1 MTRQSTIWF
10 AKVVA
15 LFLSALLLAVLLQPG
30 QARAFVVGTDFEK
43 PKPEF
48 TREGEIV
55 AAKLIPRAKSTNVTI
70 DFRVDGGRLA
80 AVRGVDFETAARPE
94 VNEKNFK
101 SALFDIL
108 VDGVPI
114 GGKIRVSIL
123 SDFFTRSTAFYV
135 YNPHL
140 QSPWTDAQAENINH
154 PDRVQ
159 ELVVTVVDGGPFD
172 ADGAA
177 DGHIT
182 LTGGPRD
189 SFWGYALGTLFIRF
203 FGIFI
208 VLSILMV
215 GILFSGWIFQRLEAR
230 KARPQK
236 SSATVGTAA
245 GTGPSTTLPKADETA
260 GNPPG
265 EVAAAIAAALHLHVT
280 GLRTV
285 RPQPLS
291 FPSTNAWAL
300 SGRSRMM
307 DERQQNARRNF
318 RSRS

>member
-1 MTRQSTIWF
+1 MMTRQSTIWF
-10 AKVVA
+10 ARTVAFFLAVA
-15 LFLSALLLAVLLQPG
+15 LLTVLLHPG
-30 QARAFVVGTDFEK
+30 QVRAFVIGTDFEK

-48 TREGEIV
+48 SREGETV
-55 AAKLIPRAKSTNVTI
+55 VAKLIPRAKSSSVTI
-70 DFRVDGGRLA
+70 DFRVNGGRLA

-108 VDGVPI
+108 VDGVPV

-140 QSPWTDAQAENINH
+140 QAPWTDGQAENIDH
-154 PDRVQ
+154 SDRVQ
-159 ELVVTVVDGGPFD
+159 ELVVTVADGGPFD

-208 VLSILMV
+208 VLSVLMV
-215 GILFSGWIFQRLEAR
+215 GILFSGRIFQWLEGR
-230 KARPQK
+230 ESRPVVVRPPVGESADSQK
-236 SSATVGTAA
+236 PAATETRGAA
-245 GTGPSTTLPKADETA
+245 S
-260 GNPPG
+260 G
-265 EVAAAIAAALHLHVT
+265 EVAAAVATALHLH
-280 GLRTV
+280 LDRRRTV
-285 RPQPLS
+285 HSQPLS
-291 FPSTNAWAL
+291 YSSTNAWTL

-307 DERQQNARRNF
+307 DERQQHARRVYGR
-318 RSRS
+318 RS

>member
-1 MTRQSTIWF
+1 MMTRQFSIWF
-10 AKVVA
+10 ARAVELFLVVA
-15 LFLSALLLAVLLQPG
+15 LLAILLQPG
-30 QARAFVVGTDFEK
+30 QARAFIIGGDFEK

-48 TREGEIV
+48 SREGETV
-55 AAKLIPRAKSTNVTI
+55 VAKLIPRAKSSSVTI
-70 DFRVDGGRLA
+70 DFRVNGGRLT

-114 GGKIRVSIL
+114 GGKIQVSLL

-140 QSPWTDAQAENINH
+140 QSPWTDAQAGNIDH

-159 ELVVTVVDGGPFD
+159 ELVVTVADGGPFD

-215 GILFSGWIFQRLEAR
+215 GIIFSGRIFQWLEVR
-230 KARPQK
+230 KSRPDVIV
-236 SSATVGTAA
+236 TPVG
-245 GTGPSTTLPKADETA
+245 ETA
-260 GNPPG
+260 DSQKP
-265 EVAAAIAAALHLHVT
+265 VAAATRGAASGEVVAAIATALHLHLVRR
-280 GLRTV
+280 RTV
-285 RPQPLS
+285 HSHPPLY
-291 FPSTNAWAL
+291 PSTNAWAL
-300 SGRSRMM
+300 SGRNRMM
-307 DERQQNARRNF
+307 DERLQHARRANG
-318 RSRS
+318 RRN